1 MVRYRE
7 RERGKTK
14 TRSSWYPFL
23 DCGTPTFV
31 LLPGVIWKDQEHPKA
46 VSQTGGT
53 GRENPVLGFDQ
64 KMETSSVKVRI

>member
-23 DCGTPTFV
+23 DCGTPMFV
-31 LLPGVIWKDQEHPKA
+31 PLLGVIQKDQEHPEA
-46 VSQTGGT
+46 VSRLTVLA
-53 GRENPVLGFDQ
+53 ENPVLGFDQ